1 MSQTIQLPEI
11 LNPGTQSG
19 GWMVLMYNNDHTMM
33 DEVIEILMRATG
45 CDMQEA
51 YIEMWEAHTFGKASV
66 HFSSKEECDDAAATI
81 SSVGIKTEVTLEWPE

>member
-11 LNPGTQSG
+11 QTPGTQSG

-66 HFSSKEECDDAAATI
+66 HFANKEECDEAAATI
-81 SSVGIKTEVTLEWPE
+81 SSVGIRTEVTLEWPE